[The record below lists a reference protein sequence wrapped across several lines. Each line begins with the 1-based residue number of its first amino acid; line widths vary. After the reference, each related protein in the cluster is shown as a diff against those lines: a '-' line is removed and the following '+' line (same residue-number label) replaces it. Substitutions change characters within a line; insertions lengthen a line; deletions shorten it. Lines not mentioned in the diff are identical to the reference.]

1 MLAEIA
7 ACNAAFQV
15 IKTALQNTG
24 DIASAGKSIASYFD
38 NKSKIQKAVNN
49 SNKSDKSDLEEFL
62 ALEQLRQQEEELKQ
76 MMIYLGRPGLWG
88 DWIAFQAKAA
98 RERKEAA
105 AEEQRIKMQRQAKL
119 EEWIELGFTA
129 FLIVGAGIAVI
140 VFVALIVKGK
150 AI

>member
-15 IKTALQNTG
+15 IKSALQNTG
-24 DIASAGKSIASYFD
+24 DIASAGKNIVTYFD
-38 NKSKIQKAVNN
+38 SKAKLQKAVNN

-76 MMIYLGRPGLWG
+76 LMIYVGRPGLWG
-88 DWIAFQAKAA
+88 DWIAFQASAA
-98 RERKEAA
+98 RERQEATK
-105 AEEQRIKMQRQAKL
+105 EEQRIKFQRQAKI

-129 FLIVGAGIAVI
+129 FLILGVGIALLI
-140 VFVALIVKGK
+140 FVAFLIKGK

>member
-7 ACNAAFQV
+7 AANAAFQV

-24 DIASAGKSIASYFD
+24 EITSAGKHIATYFD
-38 NKSKIQKAVNN
+38 SKSKIQKAVNS

-62 ALEQLRQQEEELKQ
+62 ALEELRQQEDELKQ

-98 RERKEAA
+98 RERNEAA
-105 AEEQRIKMQRQAKL
+105 KEEQRIRMQKQAKL

-140 VFVALIVKGK
+140 IFVALIMKGK
-150 AI
+150 IT

>member
-7 ACNAAFQV
+7 AANAAFQV

-24 DIASAGKSIASYFD
+24 EITSAGKHIATYFD
-38 NKSKIQKAVNN
+38 SKSKIQKAVNS

-62 ALEQLRQQEEELKQ
+62 ALEELRQQEEELKQ

-88 DWIAFQAKAA
+88 DWIAFQAKCA
-98 RERKEAA
+98 RERNEAA
-105 AEEQRIKMQRQAKL
+105 KEEQRIRMQKQAKL

-129 FLIVGAGIAVI
+129 FLILGAGIAVI
-140 VFVALIVKGK
+140 IFVALIVKGK
-150 AI
+150 IT

>member
-7 ACNAAFQV
+7 AANAAFQV

-24 DIASAGKSIASYFD
+24 DIASAGKHIASYFD
-38 NKSKIQKAVNN
+38 SKSKIQKAVNS

-62 ALEQLRQQEEELKQ
+62 ALEQLREQEEELKQ

-98 RERKEAA
+98 RERNEAA
-105 AEEQRIKMQRQAKL
+105 KEEARLKAIKRARI
-119 EEWIELGFTA
+119 EEWVELGFIA
-129 FLIVGAGIAVI
+129 FLVVGVGIAI
-140 VFVALIVKGK
+140 ITFVVLVMKGR